1 MFNALYSYVSWIL
14 AGLKVDITI
23 DQYNVANLSLAYLV
37 GPGIYFY
44 IIINLYI
51 AVTCT

>member
-1 MFNALYSYVSWIL
+1 MFSALYSYVSWIL

-23 DQYNVANLSLAYLV
+23 DQYNVANAVFGRSRT
-37 GPGIYFY
+37 PGISFY